1 MKRFA
6 VTMLAALGA
15 LLAAAPGSAG
25 DVTCTTVNASFT
37 TIDGNLVVPD
47 NKNCRFLGGVTRNV
61 TVGKGASL
69 DVASPNTGD
78 TSAIAGNVQ
87 ASNCAYVEF
96 NYGAVYKTLVGGV
109 RRRDHREISSAI
121 TIPGRAF
128 KLTPLSVAMCSSTIM
143 CPPPRRLPRS

>member
-15 LLAAAPGSAG
+15 LLAAAPGALAG

-47 NKNCRFLGGVTRNV
+47 NKNCRFLGGVQVTGNV

-69 DVASPNTGD
+69 NVASPNTGD

-96 NYGAVYKTLVGGV
+96 NYGAVYKTLVGGA
-109 RRRDHREISSAI
+109 RRRDHRRF
-121 TIPGRAF
+121 PV
-128 KLTPLSVAMCSSTIM
+128 L
-143 CPPPRRLPRS
+143 

>member
-15 LLAAAPGSAG
+15 LLAAAPGALAG

-47 NKNCRFLGGVTRNV
+47 NKNCRFLGGVQVTGNV

-69 DVASPNTGD
+69 DVREPKYRRHV
-78 TSAIAGNVQ
+78 GNCRQ
-87 ASNCAYVEF
+87 
-96 NYGAVYKTLVGGV
+96 
-109 RRRDHREISSAI
+109 
-121 TIPGRAF
+121 
-128 KLTPLSVAMCSSTIM
+128 
-143 CPPPRRLPRS
+143 RSG

>member
-15 LLAAAPGSAG
+15 LLAAAPGALAG

-47 NKNCRFLGGVTRNV
+47 NKNCRFLGGVQVTGNV

-69 DVASPNTGD
+69 KTSRAQIQETP
-78 TSAIAGNVQ
+78 SAIAGNVQ

-96 NYGAVYKTLVGGV
+96 NYGAVYKTLVGGGPT
-109 RRRDHREISSAI
+109 A
-121 TIPGRAF
+121 
-128 KLTPLSVAMCSSTIM
+128 
-143 CPPPRRLPRS
+143 